1 MNLRR
6 FVFEYILIK
15 GKVVALSSISLSRI
29 EKRNAWFH
37 LEVDSDGVCARN
49 TQIQV
54 LSPLERWN
62 STTFIPVYGWFI
74 VWTSY
79 TWWFFLSCVSCIGS
93 HSQHRNAHT
102 RNERTWSRLQDSQM
116 TECIVERTYW
126 ILHECTLKRAKHYK
140 EMVKWVE
147 TVNKKKIKT
156 TLTHRLNRTTTQC
169 ILAHCVRWF
178 FFFGL
183 ILPHSCICFIHN
195 GPTNITFW
203 NVWCQPDHGLLLRIT
218 DKKTARFN
226 NTPEINTENCL

>member
-29 EKRNAWFH
+29 EKRNARFH

-147 TVNKKKIKT
+147 TVNKKKSKPLSHTDWTAQRRNAFSHTAFVGSFLSVSFSLIHVYVLFT
-156 TLTHRLNRTTTQC
+156 MDQLTSRSEMCDASRTMACCYVSLT
-169 ILAHCVRWF
+169 RK
-178 FFFGL
+178 
-183 ILPHSCICFIHN
+183 
-195 GPTNITFW
+195 
-203 NVWCQPDHGLLLRIT
+203 QPDSTIHQR
-218 DKKTARFN
+218 
-226 NTPEINTENCL
+226 